1 MKKITLML
9 LIMSVTFL
17 SNAQVKFL
25 LNGCEEH
32 FMTWTD
38 QYYWDGS
45 GGSQTWNTPNML
57 VTANAVTGN
66 LVLVE
71 GQDPVSYGN
80 CTFDMA
86 CNTVT
91 GITNAAALSGNIAV
105 IRRGNCE
112 FGTKALAAQQAGAIG
127 CIIVNAVGGPIS
139 MAGGSDGMS
148 VTIPTIMVSDIT
160 GNIIC
165 DAINNGTATG
175 FIGNING
182 YYANNLSLN
191 TSEMYIPNRATDI
204 AKVYNATNGTGVDH
218 SFSPGVYVR
227 NLGSNNQT
235 NVQIQCKIEINS
247 TTLYTQTSTVFNL
260 NAGDSMWVDFP
271 VFTNTTE
278 TDVTFTGQYSIIS
291 GQPDDLPCDVNIQF
305 NFSIKPNQFS
315 YARINPN
322 TGYTNSNGFVKGG
335 SNLVSEFKLCNHLYD
350 ANANLLYPESVSYR
364 ALTYDPVN
372 LTSLTGKTVNVEIY
386 EWIEPNGIYD
396 VGNTNLDPVNSTF
409 NLLSDGSFT
418 YAGDYQDSLITVDF
432 NTPIQLN
439 NNTHYLFCTSYYG
452 NDANFS
458 FRTDESTDYTYNFA
472 NPLSTGY
479 PTTTAFIDGNFYAAG
494 FGFDRPS
501 SMVINFSD
509 CLIKTHTDSI
519 TACSPYTWVDGNT
532 YNQSTNTPTYTYS
545 GATTNGCDSIVTLNL
560 TITGPVTHT
569 DFITACSPYTWVD
582 GNTYNQN
589 TNTPTYTYS
598 GAATN
603 GCDSIVTLNL
613 TITGPVPSVSIL
625 GSDLIASATNATSYQ
640 WIDCDSNTE
649 INGETDSVFT
659 PINNGNYA
667 VVVSN
672 TNCSDTSNCVLVDFI
687 GLYENQNID
696 FRLFPNPANESVYI
710 KSKTNSKIDLT
721 IFDIQGKIVLKDII
735 NSNSLINVSQLNQGI
750 YFVQIKTNTSY
761 KTIKLIIEK

>member
-1 MKKITLML
+1 MQIYIFYKELRGFLLNIFIFVFLKKSFMKKITLML
-9 LIMSVTFL
+9 LIMSVTLL

-25 LNGCEEH
+25 LNGCDEH

-38 QYYWDGS
+38 QDYW
-45 GGSQTWNTPNML
+45 GGFGVPQSWNTPNML
-57 VTANAVTGN
+57 LTSNAITAD
-66 LVLVE
+66 LVLLE
-71 GQDPVSYGN
+71 GANPVTHGN

-86 CNTVT
+86 GDISTPTVITVT
-91 GITNAAALSGNIAV
+91 NATALNGKIAV

-112 FGTKALAAQQAGAIG
+112 FGSKALAAQQAGAIG
-127 CIIVNAVGGPIS
+127 CIIVNAVGDPIG
-139 MAGGSDGMS
+139 MNGGTDGMS

-235 NVQIQCKIEINS
+235 NVQLQCKIGIN
-247 TTLYTQTSTVFNL
+247 TTILYTQTSTIFNL

-291 GQPDDLPCDVNIQF
+291 GQPDDLPCDVNILF

-315 YARINPN
+315 YASINPN
-322 TGYTNSNGFVKGG
+322 TGYTNSNDLVKGG
-335 SNLVSEFKLCNHLYD
+335 PNLVSEFKLCNHLYD
-350 ANANLLYPESVSYR
+350 ANANLLYPESISYR

-372 LTSLTGKTVNVEIY
+372 SSSLTGKTVNVELY

-396 VGNTNLDPVNSTF
+396 VGNTNIDPLNSTF
-409 NLLSDGSFT
+409 NLLTDGSFF

-458 FRTDESTDYTYNFA
+458 FRTDGSTDYTYNFA

-479 PTTTAFIDGNFYAAG
+479 PTTTAFVDGNFYVAG
-494 FGFDRPS
+494 FGFDKPS

-532 YNQSTNTPTYTYS
+532 YNQSTNTPTYTYL
-545 GATTNGCDSIVTLNL
+545 GATTDGCDSIVTLNL
-560 TITGPVTHT
+560 IITGP
-569 DFITACSPYTWVD
+569 A
-582 GNTYNQN
+582 
-589 TNTPTYTYS
+589 
-598 GAATN
+598 
-603 GCDSIVTLNL
+603 
-613 TITGPVPSVSIL
+613 PSVSIL
-625 GSDLIASATNATSYQ
+625 GSDLIASANNATSYQ

-649 INGETDSVFT
+649 INGETNIVFT

-672 TNCSDTSNCVLVDFI
+672 SNCSDTSNCVLVDFI
-687 GLYENQNID
+687 GLDENQNID

-735 NSNSLINVSQLNQGI
+735 NSNSLINVSHLNQGI